1 MENNLLNYID
11 ISIQCGEFV
20 ELEFLEKTPEGQ
32 LVKVFV
38 NGDDMGDVHL
48 TDNEVYYYI
57 NGLFLN
63 D

>member
-11 ISIQCGEFV
+11 ISIQCGEHV
-20 ELEFLEKTPEGQ
+20 EFEMLDKTSEGQ
-32 LVKVFV
+32 MIKVFV

-57 NGLFLN
+57 NGLFL
-63 D
+63 

>member
-11 ISIQCGEFV
+11 ISIQCGEHV
-20 ELEFLEKTPEGQ
+20 EFEMLDKTPEGQ
-32 LVKVFV
+32 MIKVFV

-57 NGLFLN
+57 NGLFL
-63 D
+63 